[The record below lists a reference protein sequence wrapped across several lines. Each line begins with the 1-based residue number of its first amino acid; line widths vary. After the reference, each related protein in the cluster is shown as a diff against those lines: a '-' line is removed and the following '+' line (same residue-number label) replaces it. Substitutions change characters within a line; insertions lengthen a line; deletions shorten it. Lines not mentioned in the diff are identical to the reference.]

1 LAFVRGL
8 ERKAA
13 TASGHM
19 EICIEVSVEI
29 GLTTRINTLG
39 GTVDVEGE
47 YKGVVVVMH
56 LNN

>member
-1 LAFVRGL
+1 
-8 ERKAA
+8 
-13 TASGHM
+13 M